1 LALGGTHVL
10 PAAADDAAPPKTEK
24 SADRAEG
31 AEAAEK
37 TAAEEGDKS
46 VDDEEYFE
54 LLRLFA
60 DTLDQIDRN
69 YVKDISRRQLMEAAI
84 RGMLEELDQYSN
96 YIPPKEVERFRT
108 SVESEFGG
116 IGIQV
121 SIEEGWLTVLSPI
134 VGSPAYKAGMA
145 AGDQIVE
152 IEGESSRGITLDE
165 AVAKLKGKVGTKV
178 TITVRH
184 AGATETEKVTLDREI
199 VRVDTVLGDRR
210 NADDSWNFL
219 YDQEHKLAYIRVTAF
234 SRHTTEELQK
244 AIAVL
249 TKSGMKGLVIDLR
262 FNPGGLL
269 SSAIEVCDLF
279 VAEGKIVSTEGRN
292 APERVWNARKR
303 GTFDGF
309 PIAVLVNRY
318 SASASEIVSACL
330 QDHERAVVIGERT
343 WGKGSVQNIIELEGG
358 NSALKLTTAGYLRPN
373 GKNIHKFDG
382 AKEEDDWGVRP
393 NEGYAIWLED
403 KELSD
408 LVRIRRERDILKKSK
423 PEAPNPEAKDPEFVD
438 RQLAKALDYLR
449 ETLNGKKADDEK
461 KSEPTDKAEPSDGK
475 KDARAGG

>member
-1 LALGGTHVL
+1 
-10 PAAADDAAPPKTEK
+10 
-24 SADRAEG
+24 
-31 AEAAEK
+31 
-37 TAAEEGDKS
+37 
-46 VDDEEYFE
+46 
-54 LLRLFA
+54 
-60 DTLDQIDRN
+60 
-69 YVKDISRRQLMEAAI
+69 
-84 RGMLEELDQYSN
+84 
-96 YIPPKEVERFRT
+96 
-108 SVESEFGG
+108 
-116 IGIQV
+116 
-121 SIEEGWLTVLSPI
+121 
-134 VGSPAYKAGMA
+134 
-145 AGDQIVE
+145 
-152 IEGESSRGITLDE
+152 
-165 AVAKLKGKVGTKV
+165 V

-184 AGATETEKVTLDREI
+184 AGATETEQVTLDREI

-219 YDQEHKLAYIRVTAF
+219 YDQENKLAYIRVTAF

-244 AIAVL
+244 AIAAL

-408 LVRIRRERDILKKSK
+408 LVRIRRERDILKKPK
-423 PEAPNPEAKDPEFVD
+423 PEAPTPEAPTPEAKDPEFVD

-461 KSEPTDKAEPSDGK
+461 KSEPTDKAEPGDGK